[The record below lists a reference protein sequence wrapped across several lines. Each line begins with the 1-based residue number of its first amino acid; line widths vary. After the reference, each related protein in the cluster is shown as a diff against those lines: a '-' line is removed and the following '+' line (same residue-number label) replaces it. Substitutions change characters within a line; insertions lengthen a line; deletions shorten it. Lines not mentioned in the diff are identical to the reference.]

1 MRDVR
6 GAGPLPGRRAD
17 AINGA
22 PSPTRRSALPMQFV
36 IITGIS
42 GSGKSLALRIFEDMG
57 FYCVDNM
64 PPALIP
70 RLAELCQGSDASLS
84 GCSGARE
91 DGATAPEHRDSGTP
105 EHPAAPEARVACVTD
120 VRAGA
125 HLAELEP
132 ALRDLSEKG
141 VTPVVLFLD

>member
-1 MRDVR
+1 
-6 GAGPLPGRRAD
+6 
-17 AINGA
+17 
-22 PSPTRRSALPMQFV
+22 MQFV

-70 RLAELCQGSDASLS
+70 QLASLCQGTTGVTVTNGS
-84 GCSGARE
+84 
-91 DGATAPEHRDSGTP
+91 
-105 EHPAAPEARVACVTD
+105 RVACVTD

-125 HLAELEP
+125 HP
-132 ALRDLSEKG
+132 AVEHDFNVGAGDQAQGREQ
-141 VTPVVLFLD
+141 